1 MYDNTYHFIPTQGW
15 MFLPLVVYHGGKEFK
30 DRIKLIIRASAA
42 PHLTVLS
49 NQILCMYKI
58 GGAEAMFEPLS
69 DNYDEY
75 EWGLA
80 QYFGYGVQA
89 CYRGFR

>member
-1 MYDNTYHFIPTQGW
+1 MDKIILQFCSRVLLFCIFLDQPVLRFG
-15 MFLPLVVYHGGKEFK
+15 MFLSRFK
-30 DRIKLIIRASAA
+30 W
-42 PHLTVLS
+42 HCV
-49 NQILCMYKI
+49 CI

-69 DNYDEY
+69 ENYEDY

>member
-1 MYDNTYHFIPTQGW
+1 MLTGITRVYHHAWFIPT
-15 MFLPLVVYHGGKEFK
+15 LYILHASFK
-30 DRIKLIIRASAA
+30 YNYA
-42 PHLTVLS
+42 
-49 NQILCMYKI
+49 

-69 DNYDEY
+69 ENYEDY

>member
-1 MYDNTYHFIPTQGW
+1 MMHVCTN
-15 MFLPLVVYHGGKEFK
+15 LV
-30 DRIKLIIRASAA
+30 S
-42 PHLTVLS
+42 LS
-49 NQILCMYKI
+49 HAFI

>member
-1 MYDNTYHFIPTQGW
+1 M
-15 MFLPLVVYHGGKEFK
+15 L
-30 DRIKLIIRASAA
+30 
-42 PHLTVLS
+42 
-49 NQILCMYKI
+49 I

-69 DNYDEY
+69 DNYDDY

-89 CYRGFR
+89 FYRGFR

>member
-1 MYDNTYHFIPTQGW
+1 MC
-15 MFLPLVVYHGGKEFK
+15 VCK
-30 DRIKLIIRASAA
+30 DANNY
-42 PHLTVLS
+42 LTTCHRSSWYNNYV
-49 NQILCMYKI
+49 

-69 DNYDEY
+69 DNYEDY

>member
-1 MYDNTYHFIPTQGW
+1 MWY
-15 MFLPLVVYHGGKEFK
+15 V
-30 DRIKLIIRASAA
+30 S
-42 PHLTVLS
+42 
-49 NQILCMYKI
+49 

-69 DNYDEY
+69 DNYEDY